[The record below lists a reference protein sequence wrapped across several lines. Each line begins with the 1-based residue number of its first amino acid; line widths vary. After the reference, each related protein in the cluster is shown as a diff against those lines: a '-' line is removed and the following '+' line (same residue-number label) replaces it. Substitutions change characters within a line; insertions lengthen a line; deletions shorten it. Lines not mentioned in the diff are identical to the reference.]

1 MHFTSHFHYEE
12 TMTNKDFIE
21 HLPGESKGYH
31 YFAIKNLTGAGMGSI
46 DRLPYSIRI
55 LVENLLRKF
64 DDRIVTENDLKA
76 ITGWQKSYATPVE
89 IPFHPARVLM
99 QDFTGVPAVVDLA
112 VMRDAVK
119 LLGGDPA
126 RVNPRVPVELV
137 ADHSVQIDFSG
148 TGASLAENVAKEYE
162 RNSERYTLLKWAQ
175 KNFNNFN
182 VVPPNSGICHQVNL
196 EHLGRVTIIETF
208 GEKTFAYPDTL
219 VGLDSHT
226 PMING
231 IGVLGWGVGG
241 IEAEAVMLGQP
252 YYMSIPEVIGV
263 RLTGRLPVGV
273 TATDLVLTLTELLRG
288 RKVVEKF
295 VEYFGPGMQHLSIP
309 DRATIA
315 NMTPEY
321 GATLGFF
328 PIDDKTIDYLKMTGR
343 DKQAAITQ
351 AYAKANGLFYAGAEE
366 PIDYTAVIDFDLSC
380 VEPCLAGPAR
390 PQDRV
395 PLPAMRANFAKILGC
410 DYERNDC
417 PVADSTFA
425 HESGT
430 DTNHVDACR
439 IKGKNAITIS
449 VNGTPASIGDGSV
462 VIAAITSCT
471 NTSNPHVLLGAGLMA
486 KEAVKRG
493 LKVPAFVKTSFAPG
507 SRVVTRYLEDSRL
520 LPYFE
525 ALGFHIVAFG
535 CTTCIGN
542 SGPLNPV
549 IEKAIKDHDLNVAAV
564 LSGNRNFEAR
574 IHQMIK
580 SNFLASPL
588 LVLAFALAGRVDIDL
603 TSSPLALDPNGQPVY
618 LKDIWPKQEDVAALA
633 GQYVTQDAFSREYA
647 KIFEGDAFWQSL
659 PTTKSSTYLWDEK
672 STYIKKPPYFD
683 QFTSSPNKPQ
693 DIVAARTFLLLGDSV
708 TTDHISPAGAIS
720 KDYPAGQ
727 YLMDLGV
734 TPDQFNSYGSRRG
747 NHEVMMRGTFGNIR
761 IKNRMLAPK
770 EGAYTI
776 KYPEHRE
783 MYNYHAAMQYLA
795 EGVPLIVLA
804 GKEYGT
810 GSSRD
815 WAAKGTNLL
824 GVRAVIAESFERIH
838 RNNLVGMGVLPLIF
852 KDGGNISTLG
862 LTGTESYSILGLA
875 DISPRKELSVQAR
888 KDDGSTVTF
897 AVIARL
903 DTEIDVLYFRHGGIL
918 PYVLRQMMK
927 E

>member
-1 MHFTSHFHYEE
+1 MNS
-12 TMTNKDFIE
+12 KDFIKQ
-21 HLPGESKGYH
+21 LPGMTTTCRY
-31 YFAIKNLTGAGMGSI
+31 YAIEELTRAGMGDI

-64 DDRIVTENDLKA
+64 DGRIVAEKDLRA
-76 ITGWQKSYATPVE
+76 ITGWKKQYPAPVE

-112 VMRDAVK
+112 VMRDAVQE
-119 LLGGDPA
+119 LGGDPG

-137 ADHSVQIDFSG
+137 ADHSVQIDYSG
-148 TGASLAENVAKEYE
+148 TSQSLTDNVAKEYE

-175 KNFNNFN
+175 ENFNNFK

-196 EHLGRVTIIETF
+196 EHLGRVTITATEGGETI
-208 GEKTFAYPDTL
+208 AYPDSL

-263 RLTGRLPVGV
+263 RLSGHLALGV
-273 TATDLVLTLTELLRG
+273 TATDLVLTLTELLRKN
-288 RKVVEKF
+288 KVVEKF
-295 VEYFGPGMQHLSIP
+295 VEYFGPGMQNLSIP

-328 PIDDKTIDYLKMTGR
+328 PIDEKTISYLKMTGR
-343 DKQAAITQ
+343 SQQAALTEN
-351 AYAKANGLFYAGAEE
+351 YAKANNLFYSDQKRPE
-366 PIDYTAVIDFDLSC
+366 YTTVIDFDLTS

-395 PLPAMRANFAKILGC
+395 LLSAMQTTFEKNLEGKTTGRDKKSVGTLVNNI
-410 DYERNDC
+410 
-417 PVADSTFA
+417 PVT
-425 HESGT
+425 
-430 DTNHVDACR
+430 
-439 IKGKNAITIS
+439 
-449 VNGTPASIGDGSV
+449 IGDGSV

-486 KEAVKRG
+486 RAAVKRG
-493 LKVPAFVKTSFAPG
+493 LKVPVYVKTSLAPG
-507 SRVVTRYLEDSRL
+507 SRVVSRYLERSGL

-525 ALGFHIVAFG
+525 ALGFPITAYG

-542 SGPLNPV
+542 SGPLNPA
-549 IEKAIKDHDLNVAAV
+549 IEKIIKDHDLNVAAV

-574 IHQMIK
+574 IHQLIK
-580 SNFLASPL
+580 SNFLASPM

-603 TSSPLALDPNGQPVY
+603 TTSPLGLDPNGQPVF
-618 LKDIWPKQEDVAALA
+618 LRDLWPNREEIAELA
-633 GQYVTQDAFSREYA
+633 GKYVTEEAFALEYA
-647 KIFEGDAFWQSL
+647 KIFDGDAFWHDLQI
-659 PTTKSSTYLWDEK
+659 TKSATYHWHES
-672 STYIKKPPYFD
+672 STYIKKPPYFEG
-683 QFTSSPNKPQ
+683 FTSMPQ
-693 DIVAARTFLLLGDSV
+693 PLTDIEAARAFLILGDSV
-708 TTDHISPAGAIS
+708 TTDHISPAGAIA
-720 KDYPAGQ
+720 KGYPAGQ
-727 YLMDLGV
+727 YLMALGV
-734 TPDQFNSYGSRRG
+734 DPEHFNSYGSRRG

-761 IKNRMLAPK
+761 IKNQILTPK
-770 EGAYTI
+770 EGAYTL
-776 KYPEHRE
+776 KLPERRE
-783 MYNYHAAMQYLA
+783 MYNYDAAMLYKE
-795 EGVPLIVLA
+795 EGTPLLVLA
-804 GKEYGT
+804 GKEYGS

-815 WAAKGTNLL
+815 WAAKGSNLL

-852 KDGGNISTLG
+852 KEGENAVSLG
-862 LTGTESYSILGLA
+862 LDGTETFSILGLST
-875 DISPRKELSVQAR
+875 ISPRKELTVHVVKS
-888 KDDGSTVTF
+888 DGTATVFT
-897 AVIARL
+897 VIARL
-903 DTEIDVLYFRHGGIL
+903 DTEIDVLYFQHGGIL

-927 E
+927 EDAL